1 VPLRLLVAFLVLGV
15 FLVLDAI
22 VILRPSHRRLL
33 TH

>member
-1 VPLRLLVAFLVLGV
+1 VLVV

-33 TH
+33 TP

>member
-1 VPLRLLVAFLVLGV
+1 VPFRLLVAFLVLVV

-33 TH
+33 TP